1 MSTNNPELIRAHFDG
16 ERILL
21 DDPVELERNAQ
32 LLVTVVPN
40 NDEERES
47 WMRVM
52 AAQLDSAYN
61 GEGDDY
67 SLESIKEM
75 NPDYEGR

>member
-16 ERILL
+16 EHIML
-21 DDPVELERNAQ
+21 DDPVELERNAR

-40 NDEERES
+40 NDEEREA
-47 WMRVM
+47 WLRVM

-67 SLESIKEM
+67 SVESIKEM
-75 NPDYEGR
+75 NPNYEGR